1 MTDNLKN
8 NGALTDTGFPVVGR
22 VSWGS
27 HFSIF
32 YETKKDLLDIL
43 VAYFKARLEQNELC
57 LWLVGGHEFV
67 TIKAAKE
74 ALAKGIP
81 ELEDLLKKG
90 NIQILTHKQLFGT
103 RGRLD
108 PDTAIARVR
117 KKTADAVAKGLAGLR
132 WNGSPTWVRL
142 NLQARRF
149 REFEREIDVL
159 LADHPIIA
167 TCTFPVALSSADE
180 ILDAAR
186 LHQFAVTVRKS
197 VWRRVE
203 VDNVDAAMREAVP
216 ALEQLS
222 FRQRQILQHIAEG
235 LNTKQIAA
243 LLGISVKTV
252 EAHRLQLMRRLKIDN
267 VPGLVRFAI
276 RTGLVSAAA

>member
-1 MTDNLKN
+1 V
-8 NGALTDTGFPVVGR
+8 P
-22 VSWGS
+22 WGS
-27 HFSIF
+27 HFCIF
-32 YETKKDLLDIL
+32 YETKQDLLDVL
-43 VAYFKARLEQNELC
+43 VPFFRAGLEQNEFC
-57 LWLVGGHEFV
+57 LWVVGGFEFV
-67 TIKAAKE
+67 TIKAARE
-74 ALAKGIP
+74 ALGKRVP
-81 ELEDLLKKG
+81 QLEDWLRKG

-103 RGRLD
+103 RGRID
-108 PDTAIARVR
+108 PATAIARVR
-117 KKTADAVAKGLAGLR
+117 KKMTGAVAKGLAGVR

-149 REFEREIDVL
+149 REFEREVDVL

-186 LHQFAVTVRKS
+186 THEFAVTVRKG

-203 VDNVDAAMREAVP
+203 IGNVDAAMREANP

-222 FRQRQILQHIAEG
+222 FRQREILQHIAEG